1 MLGFHP
7 LIGEPLAAVPAP
19 ASAPSYGSSF
29 ETAPMGG
36 QVLGTDGSTSTGT
49 STNILQSHPA
59 SGTIAVTASSPAA
72 GATKGAV
79 ATGSLAVTGDVTA
92 SGVFHASTD
101 APSTTVFTVTVAS
114 GTNVYGSG
122 NKYFINGSIATP
134 LTLYEGNTYRFDQSH
149 SSNSNHPLR
158 FSTTANGTH
167 GGGSE
172 YTTGVTTVG
181 TAGNSG
187 AYTEITV
194 PDGGPPLHFY
204 CAYHGGMGNFADTPT
219 TITAAITGTGV
230 ASRVAASDTASGA
243 LAVTGTATAISV
255 EVVLLANVDITATG
269 AAEAGRV
276 RGIDSTTGNDL
287 ALTDDVRASAV
298 FGAVGSGDVASTGT
312 AVASRILGMV
322 GSGTAVIT
330 GTALV
335 LPDPT
340 NYSSKSVVSSTT
352 SAANTFTGSAT
363 APARVKYAVGTGDLV
378 VTGTSAST
386 AIFSAQASGTAEI
399 TGTALHN
406 AGQKYVLGSGSI
418 SVTGSSPQIFIS
430 VRAFPQPTTIA
441 ATVSSPVFI
450 RHRQR
455 DGIADAPV
463 VTATGDARRF
473 RLVDGAGDVASTGT
487 GVASA
492 ILGAQGAGD
501 ASATVTAT
509 AIKIRIMSPASGSI
523 AVTETAEALRVR
535 GFVGSATGAA
545 TTTADGL
552 VLTLKLMQAA
562 ADVAVTEV
570 ANVHRIRPLVG
581 AAAIAAT
588 GTIDVKA
595 IFAGAAVGKITC
607 GSFAQIFRSATFER
621 TNLIVQ
627 RYSRRVLPTGELR
640 DTLGN
645 EFQNIER
652 TLSSVTEA
660 TILVADAEPTTKR
673 RGMVRYAVSPWI
685 PVSGHSGLVVYDGN
699 TWSAV

>member
-1 MLGFHP
+1 MLGFSP
-7 LIGEPLAAVPAP
+7 LVDEPIAAVPAP
-19 ASAPSYGSSF
+19 ASSAPSYGSF

-36 QVLGTDGSTSTGT
+36 VVLGSDGSTSTGT

-59 SGTIAVTASSPAA
+59 SGTIAVTASSPTA

-101 APSTTVFTVTVAS
+101 APSTTVFTATVVS
-114 GTNVYGSG
+114 GKFY
-122 NKYFINGSIATP
+122 INGSIATP
-134 LTLYEGNTYRFDQSH
+134 LTLYEGNTYRFLQSD

-158 FSTTANGTH
+158 FSSTEDGTH
-167 GGGSE
+167 TSGGSE
-172 YTTGVTTVG
+172 YTTGVTTAG

-194 PDGGPPLHFY
+194 PDGGPPLYFY
-204 CAYHGGMGNFADTPT
+204 CVNHSGMGNSADTPT

-230 ASRVAASDTASGA
+230 ASRIAASDTASGTFG
-243 LAVTGTATAISV
+243 VTATATAISV

-269 AAEAGRV
+269 AAEVGRV
-276 RGIDSTTGNDL
+276 RGTDSTTGNDL
-287 ALTDDVRASAV
+287 ALTDNVRASAV
-298 FGAVGSGDVASTGT
+298 FGAVGSGTVASTGT
-312 AVASRILGMV
+312 GTASRILGMV
-322 GSGTAVIT
+322 GSGTAAIT

-340 NYSSKSVVSSTT
+340 NYGSKSVVSSTT
-352 SAANTFTGSAT
+352 SAATTFTGTAT
-363 APARVKYAVGTGDLV
+363 APARVQYAVGTGDLV
-378 VTGTSAST
+378 VTGTGTPT
-386 AIFSAQASGTAEI
+386 AVFTAQASGTAAI

-406 AGQKYVLGSGSI
+406 AGQKYVLGSGAV
-418 SVTGSSPQIFIS
+418 SVTGSSPQILIS
-430 VRAFPQPTTIA
+430 VRAFPQAATIA
-441 ATVSSPVFI
+441 ATVSSPAFI

-473 RLVDGAGDVASTGT
+473 RLVDGAGDVASTAT
-487 GVASA
+487 GIASA
-492 ILGAQGAGD
+492 VLGAQGTGD
-501 ASATVTAT
+501 TAVTVTAT

-523 AVTETAEALRVR
+523 AVTATAEALRVR
-535 GFVGSATGAA
+535 GYIGSATGAA
-545 TTTADGL
+545 TATADGI

-562 ADVAVTEV
+562 SDVAVTEV
-570 ANVHRIRPLVG
+570 ANVYRIRPRVG

-595 IFAGAAVGKITC
+595 IFSGAMIGKITC
-607 GSFAQIFRSATFER
+607 GSFAQIFRSATSER
-621 TNLIVQ
+621 TDAIVQ

-660 TILVADAEPTTKR
+660 TILLADAEPTTKR
-673 RGMVRYAVSPWI
+673 RGMVRYSVSPWI

-699 TWSAV
+699 SWSAV

>member
-1 MLGFHP
+1 M
-7 LIGEPLAAVPAP
+7 V
-19 ASAPSYGSSF
+19 
-29 ETAPMGG
+29 ETAPLGG
-36 QVLGTDGSTSTGT
+36 FALGTDGSTSTST
-49 STNILQSHPA
+49 STNILQAHPA
-59 SGTIAVTASSPAA
+59 SGSIAITGTAAQPATIQAVTAT
-72 GATKGAV
+72 AT
-79 ATGSLAVTGDVTA
+79 LAVTGTVGATSPFVTTSGSGAVEVTSDVTA
-92 SGVFHASTD
+92 SGVFHVSTD

-158 FSTTANGTH
+158 FSTTPNGTH

-172 YTTGVTTVG
+172 YTTGVTTAGTVG
-181 TAGNSG
+181 SSG

-219 TITAAITGTGV
+219 TITAAITGTCAAGRLTT
-230 ASRVAASDTASGA
+230 ASPSPASFAVTASAAAS
-243 LAVTGTATAISV
+243 AI
-255 EVVLLANVDITATG
+255 EIVLLANVDITVTG
-269 AAEAGRV
+269 TAAGSLV
-276 RGIDSTTGNDL
+276 RGVDSTTGNDL
-287 ALTDDVRASAV
+287 VVTHDARASAL
-298 FGAVGSGDVASTGT
+298 FGMVGSGDVASTGT
-312 AVASRILGMV
+312 AVASRVLGMV
-322 GSGTAVIT
+322 GSGTAAIS

-352 SAANTFTGSAT
+352 SAATTFTGSAT
-363 APARVKYAVGTGDLV
+363 APARVQYAVGTGSLAI
-378 VTGTSAST
+378 TGTSVAVGVYSVQGEGE
-386 AIFSAQASGTAEI
+386 AAI

-406 AGQKYVLGSGSI
+406 AGQKYVLGSGAV
-418 SVTGSSPQIFIS
+418 SVAGSSPQILIS
-430 VRAFPQPTTIA
+430 VRAFPET
-441 ATVSSPVFI
+441 ATVSASVNAAPYV
-450 RHRQR
+450 RVRQR

-487 GVASA
+487 GIASA
-492 ILGAQGAGD
+492 ILGAQGSGSTA
-501 ASATVTAT
+501 ASATAT
-509 AIKIRIMSPASGSI
+509 AIKIRIMLPASGSI
-523 AVTETAEALRVR
+523 AVTETATAIRAR
-535 GFVGSATGAA
+535 GVIGSATGAA
-545 TTTADGL
+545 TATAEGL

-570 ANVHRIRPLVG
+570 ANVYRIRPLIG

-595 IFAGAAVGKITC
+595 IFSGAMIGKITC
-607 GSFAQIFRSATFER
+607 GSFAQIFRSSTSER
-621 TNLIVQ
+621 TDAIVQ

-660 TILVADAEPTTKR
+660 TILLADAEPEQKR

-699 TWSAV
+699 SWAAV